1 MHEMEAIKRVFK
13 FSVGGAFGAAIGAG
27 VAAFLAPQRGED
39 LQAAS
44 KSLVDQVKADG
55 EAAKAAKEQEMMNRF
70 RSQVND
76 NTAFTEAQRHQAPKQ
91 V

>member
-1 MHEMEAIKRVFK
+1 MEAIKRVFK
-13 FSVGGAFGAAIGAG
+13 FSVGGAFGAAVGAG
-27 VAAFLAPQRGED
+27 VAALMAPRRGEE

-44 KSLVDQVKADG
+44 KTLVEQAKADG
-55 EAAKAAKEQEMMNRF
+55 EAAKRAREQELMNRF

-76 NTAFTEAQRHQAPKQ
+76 PTAFTEQDRHQAPKQ

>member
-1 MHEMEAIKRVFK
+1 MEAIKRVFK
-13 FSVGGAFGAAIGAG
+13 FSMGSAVGAAIGAG
-27 VAAFLAPQRGED
+27 VAALMAPRRGDE
-39 LQAAS
+39 LQEATRT
-44 KSLVDQVKADG
+44 LVDQVKAEG

-76 NTAFTEAQRHQAPKQ
+76 NTAFTEQPRYQAPKQ